1 MKNKYYTLSIFD
13 LIVLL
18 SIVVLSFIIFLRISS
33 QTMLIGGLLI
43 AFGYRFQFD
52 RKIIKG
58 RNPNF
63 DDDEDISRKLY
74 FFNFFSIVFML
85 IGLIVFIIGFFI
97 NHEIN
102 YIFVEALFD
111 MPELITTIIFF
122 IFLSLTLISIIFKKK
137 EVLFV
142 ILFDSL
148 LSITLISLI
157 ISYILI

>member
-1 MKNKYYTLSIFD
+1 
-13 LIVLL
+13 
-18 SIVVLSFIIFLRISS
+18 
-33 QTMLIGGLLI
+33 MLIGALLI

-63 DDDEDISRKLY
+63 DDDDEDTARKLY
-74 FFNFFSIVFML
+74 FFNFFSIIFML
-85 IGLIVFIIGFFI
+85 IGLIVFTIGFFV

-102 YIFVEALFD
+102 YIFVEVLFY
-111 MPELITTIIFF
+111 MPELVTTIIFL
-122 IFLSLTLISIIFKKK
+122 IFLALTLLSFIFKKK

-148 LSITLISLI
+148 LSITLISLT